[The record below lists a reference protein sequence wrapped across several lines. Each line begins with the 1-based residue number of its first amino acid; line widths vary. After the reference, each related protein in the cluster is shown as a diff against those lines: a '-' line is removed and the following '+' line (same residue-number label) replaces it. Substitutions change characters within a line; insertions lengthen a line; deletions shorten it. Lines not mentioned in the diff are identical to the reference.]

1 MVQILF
7 IEILRG
13 NETVR
18 DAMYDLF
25 ISEAT
30 TEGDKDFDKIELD
43 NKDVEAWKLIFNKA
57 GWYEAYSDY
66 VESLGERFW
75 RKGRAMI
82 RGLIGVMDVEC
93 VFDVLGHGWVKLI
106 PVW

>member
-1 MVQILF
+1 M
-7 IEILRG
+7 
-13 NETVR
+13 R

-30 TEGDKDFDKIELD
+30 TEGEKWFDRIELD
-43 NKDVEAWKLIFNKA
+43 NKDIDAWKLIFNKD
-57 GWYEAYSDY
+57 GWYEVYSDY
-66 VESLGERFW
+66 VESLGGRLW
-75 RKGRAMI
+75 RKGYAMI

-93 VFDVLGHGWVKLI
+93 DFDVLGHGWVKLI